1 MPRGWTCWGL
11 GVSTQSCNLSEP
23 AEQGSSREEAALWS
37 DWGKVS
43 VNHLSGGSSS
53 GEQTAEAEAGGSS
66 PGDFSCGANT
76 LEAINL

>member
-1 MPRGWTCWGL
+1 MVRL
-11 GVSTQSCNLSEP
+11 GE
-23 AEQGSSREEAALWS
+23 G
-37 DWGKVS
+37 S

-66 PGDFSCGANT
+66 PGGSSPGDFSCGANT